1 MIKIQTIARLLI
13 IVSITLSTF
22 LACTVSAMQLKAD
35 EWQLISFPKLPA
47 NATVASIFNEAASN
61 GKLTSVW
68 TFNNNSKQ
76 WQSWPAQTGLASSDL
91 SELTLGQ
98 GYWVKTTADI
108 TLDLSDATEAV
119 GEMVLYPG
127 WNLIGLS
134 VDQTMGHEQAMA
146 GVPFLELWKYDADQ
160 NKFLAVQKSRG
171 SQIILKEEFSAIE
184 PGTGLWVYMAEQ
196 SSLLPSMGT
205 LLPPDI
211 DIEPLLNLTQYGVES
226 PWGQVTP
233 GDVDWDND
241 GYFDF
246 PNTQHVVSFGDFLN
260 RQRISI
266 TNEGNGVLS
275 WQATIE
281 PAVDWLLFEAFNE
294 DDQPVLTNF
303 AVGNV
308 SNTQGELIL
317 VANRTGMAPSD
328 NYKTQIV
335 LRANGSNQEKRIDV
349 SLAVADVVGDYEMTV
364 RLDDVNGKAADLHNP
379 KYFLSFA
386 RDGQGV
392 KAFLD
397 EERSLLIPQIT
408 YLSGDYVAD
417 PESHFQIL
425 GQLYLPAGHEHNPY
439 TNDIRREFT
448 VIGQR
453 SDGKDGLSPLD
464 LKGTY
469 AENVYGI
476 FDDPI
481 QLKGEF
487 VARRLSPN
495 PKKKDQL
502 VTDAVVGDIL
512 AGSAEHPET
521 SMFNFNVTDRLSIT
535 DVKTALRIEHPEPE
549 ALTLKLTGP
558 QWINDKNK
566 TIRTTVVLHENQTRS
581 LKDVRFDDYDPAIGS
596 LDDFDGQLSYGQWSL
611 EVKNAS
617 TSVGKLASWVMDISG
632 AKVYQLTGTL
642 PDAGVKIQISGCGVV
657 QSAVTDSNGH
667 FVFDGLI
674 PCDYEL
680 KVLQLGYE
688 ITTTNVRIIGCMQGE
703 ACDTPALFSQALSAE
718 QLAELQPKLVAS
730 SGAMK
735 VLVSPTVGQLP
746 ITLQAVD
753 VTDYDQLDKT
763 LQSRTWQLFK
773 RINNTTAISDDGY
786 LIDVQPKAGEVEYGK
801 NYFSYSEDFTQW
813 KPNHRVSL
821 TRSDLVDPRGGFS
834 AVQATVVEQGYP
846 SIGASHSWG
855 EGGFPVSA
863 GDKVTLSVFLKE
875 LSSKELR
882 FRFASEKG
890 FFADEIMDFT
900 TGLRTG
906 GQDQVSKITPMANGW
921 YRAEV
926 SVQVIEDHDNFY
938 VELLLAKSGNV
949 MDVPVGSSIAIFGPQ
964 VEVNNA
970 SGRVGYASNMNSNI
984 HPDPFNIKG
993 WGWSGSENGTVT
1005 KIVSPN
1011 PSGENYVNSCEQ
1023 TGSSFF
1029 TPIQH
1034 YAVRAS
1040 VETGEKTY
1048 LSAIVRFP
1056 SDSKNFGLQFVMGAN
1071 TDLEYIKIDSRDG
1084 SLISRSLGITDYKVE
1099 SLENGFYL
1107 VQVERIYNQNI
1118 SDAWS
1123 RITFLENNTG
1133 SQAPIGSKAEIQ
1145 GYYFGRTPLSN
1156 PYNLHSDFTNDT
1168 ELNYWSPVRY
1178 TKKINNGNLNIVSNA
1193 IDPQLYKTPVN
1204 FETRF
1209 DGNRF
1214 SKLVVKYRNN
1224 IGLNHNVLFFGNET
1238 SDKYVGGTGVFW
1250 GVNNSPEVNIIGPDA
1265 EGFYISELDLK
1276 NNSRWTENGLITRLR
1291 FDFASD
1297 SIGTDTDIDF
1307 IKIYDPEFI
1316 DKYVSSWPA
1325 TYIPP
1330 KPLSEVTASAYIPT
1344 QATHAERSINGQQDV
1359 LIAEQ
1364 TTGLSGSFSHKFT
1377 NLRSNAGVYYVKLNS
1392 DVKNVSNINETISYS
1407 TQDILAQRN
1416 PEEIHV
1422 GTFSVYGAAGSS
1434 SLKAMDSATYDLDR
1448 FPLISETGSQGIEDS
1463 DGFKADDLQGDA
1475 YETNAPNDVNQS
1487 SPGVY
1492 NMIPTGIDATAGN
1505 QNQHYKMYISAGQ
1518 LYQGGSMYSGNVRL
1532 DVGIQSQEESK

>member
-1 MIKIQTIARLLI
+1 MKTHTQILARLFITISLLLSALM
-13 IVSITLSTF
+13 VSPTY
-22 LACTVSAMQLKAD
+22 AMDIKANQ
-35 EWQLISFPKLPA
+35 WQLISFPKLPV
-47 NATVASIFNEAASN
+47 NATVESVFGDAAVGSN
-61 GKLTSVW
+61 KKLTSVW
-68 TFNNNSKQ
+68 TFNNSSQQ
-76 WQSWPAQTGLASSDL
+76 WQSWPAQAGLASSNL

-98 GYWVKTTADI
+98 GYWVKTSANI
-108 TLDLSDATEAV
+108 TLDLYDATQAV

-134 VDQTMGHEQAMA
+134 IDQTMGHEQAMA
-146 GVPFLELWKYDADQ
+146 GVPFLELWKYDSNQ

-171 SQIILKEEFSAIE
+171 SQIILKEEFANIE

-196 SSLLPSMGT
+196 SALMPSMGT

-211 DIEPLLNLTQYGVES
+211 DIEPLLNLTQYGEES
-226 PWGQVTP
+226 PWTQLTP
-233 GDVDWDND
+233 GDVDWDED

-246 PNTQHVVSFGDFLN
+246 PNTQHVVAFGDFLN

-281 PAVDWLLFEAFNE
+281 PAVDWLLFEAFDE
-294 DDQPVLTNF
+294 EDQPVLTNF

-417 PESHFQIL
+417 PESHFQVL

-448 VIGQR
+448 IIGQR

-487 VARRLSPN
+487 VARRLSSQ

-502 VTDAVVGDIL
+502 VTDEIKGDIL
-512 AGSAEHPET
+512 AGTVDEPSNNI
-521 SMFNFNVTDRLSIT
+521 FNLNITDRLSIT
-535 DVKTALRIEHPEPE
+535 DVKTALRIEHPQPE
-549 ALTLKLTGP
+549 ALTLTLTGP
-558 QWINDKNK
+558 EWINSENK
-566 TIRTTVVLHENQTRS
+566 TVRTSVVLHENQIRS
-581 LKDVRFDDYDPAIGS
+581 LKDVRFDDYDPAIGV
-596 LDDFDGQLSYGQWSL
+596 LDNFNGQLSYGQWTL
-611 EVKNAS
+611 EVKN
-617 TSVGKLASWVMDISG
+617 TSSSIGKLDSWLMDISG

-657 QSAVTDSNGH
+657 QSAVTDQNGN

-688 ITTTNVRIIGCMQGE
+688 ITTTNVRIIGCMQGD
-703 ACDTPALFSQALSAE
+703 ACNTPALFSQSLTDE
-718 QLAELQPKLVAS
+718 QIAELQPQLVAS

-735 VLVSPTVGQLP
+735 VLVSPTTAQLP

-753 VTDYDQLDKT
+753 VTDYAQLDKT
-763 LQSRTWQLFK
+763 LESRTWQLFK

-801 NYFSYSEDFTQW
+801 NYFSYSEDFTKW
-813 KPNHRVSL
+813 KPNRRVSL

-846 SIGASHSWG
+846 SIGASHMWG

-863 GDKVTLSVFLKE
+863 GDKVTLSIFLKSLE
-875 LSSKELR
+875 TKELR

-890 FFADEIMDFT
+890 FFADKIMDFT
-900 TGLRTG
+900 TGVRTG
-906 GQDQVSKITPMANGW
+906 GQDQVSKTTPMANGW

-938 VELLLAKSGNV
+938 VELLLAKSGSV

-964 VEVNNA
+964 VEVSPKNGRIQTTVATNYLQNPHKPESWNA
-970 SGRVGYASNMNSNI
+970 NI
-984 HPDPFNIKG
+984 DI
-993 WGWSGSENGTVT
+993 
-1005 KIVSPN
+1005 
-1011 PSGENYVNSCEQ
+1011 
-1023 TGSSFF
+1023 
-1029 TPIQH
+1029 
-1034 YAVRAS
+1034 
-1040 VETGEKTY
+1040 
-1048 LSAIVRFP
+1048 
-1056 SDSKNFGLQFVMGAN
+1056 DLQ
-1071 TDLEYIKIDSRDG
+1071 
-1084 SLISRSLGITDYKVE
+1084 
-1099 SLENGFYL
+1099 
-1107 VQVERIYNQNI
+1107 
-1118 SDAWS
+1118 
-1123 RITFLENNTG
+1123 
-1133 SQAPIGSKAEIQ
+1133 
-1145 GYYFGRTPLSN
+1145 
-1156 PYNLHSDFTNDT
+1156 
-1168 ELNYWSPVRY
+1168 
-1178 TKKINNGNLNIVSNA
+1178 NNGNLPAVTADQTHITEYEH
-1193 IDPQLYKTPVN
+1193 I
-1204 FETRF
+1204 
-1209 DGNRF
+1209 
-1214 SKLVVKYRNN
+1214 
-1224 IGLNHNVLFFGNET
+1224 
-1238 SDKYVGGTGVFW
+1238 GTGSSTIFYTYFTLAMKAGESAYASLYIESDDISGIYFYW
-1250 GVNNSPEVNIIGPDA
+1250 QYKDA
-1265 EGFYISELDLK
+1265 EGV
-1276 NNSRWTENGLITRLR
+1276 TRN
-1291 FDFASD
+1291 DKGSH
-1297 SIGTDTDIDF
+1297 IDF
-1307 IKIYDPEFI
+1307 KTGTINSGYADPINELKTEKVGSGYLVQGKVVASINEDYCIVFYAKKTGTGGNLI
-1316 DKYVSSWPA
+1316 IGDKFRVQSGFVGKANDWPA
-1325 TYIPP
+1325 TYTPP
-1330 KPLSEVTASAYIPT
+1330 KPLSEITASPYIPT

-1364 TTGLSGSFSHKFT
+1364 TTGLSGGFSHKFA

-1392 DVKNVSNINETISYS
+1392 DVKNQANTAETISYV

-1416 PEEIHV
+1416 PEAIHV
-1422 GTFSVYGAAGSS
+1422 GAFSLFGAAGSPA
-1434 SLKAMDSATYDLDR
+1434 LKAMDSATFDIDR
-1448 FPLISETGSQGIEDS
+1448 FPLINESGSQGIEDS
-1463 DGFKADDLQGDA
+1463 DGFKADDIEGDA

-1492 NMIPTGIDATAGN
+1492 FMAPTGMDAAAGN